1 VSRVHDVAI
10 VGGGP
15 VGMLLA
21 VQLARAGRDV
31 LVIEERTEIA
41 PRPRAIGI
49 HPPAVEALAEAG
61 VDVSAHGRPIVEGVA
76 MADGRE
82 LGRLPLD
89 GVVALAQQDAE
100 RMLRARLA
108 SLAPDALVLGR
119 RVRSVH
125 GGPDG
130 DRVLTDD
137 RDVRHTTRLVVGADG
152 VRSVVRA
159 AAGVGMPARG
169 ATAHYL
175 MADVDDDGGV
185 GDRAILCFEREG
197 VVESFPLPGGR
208 RRWVALVP
216 RPREDADFAEFAA
229 IVHDRTLSRS
239 TATRAVVLRELACR
253 AVSTRRV
260 PSVSPPDDPPV
271 LEHDDL
277 VGVDHGRQPVRDHD
291 EGAVLG
297 DGVDRVAEELL
308 VESVERRGR
317 LVEQQD
323 RRGGEQGAG
332 DRQSLAFAAGE
343 HDAVFADLGEPGR
356 VVALEHTTEVDRA
369 QHLDALLVG
378 RVRAAEC
385 EVVAHLPASTGASCS
400 T

>member
-49 HPPAVEALAEAG
+49 HPPAVEALAEAS

-76 MADGRE
+76 MADGRV

-89 GVVALAQQDAE
+89 GVVALAQQDVE

-137 RDVRHTTRLVVGADG
+137 RDVRHTARLVVGADG

-229 IVHDRTLSRS
+229 IVHDRTGHELRAAAAVWPFTVRQALARS
-239 TATRAVVLRELACR
+239 MVADGVVLIGDAAHAISPIGGQGLNLGWLEARALTRTLLSTNDLERFNRERLRSARQASAQAAFNMGMGR
-253 AVSTRRV
+253 AL
-260 PSVSPPDDPPV
+260 PAA
-271 LEHDDL
+271 LHA
-277 VGVDHGRQPVRDHD
+277 GR
-291 EGAVLG
+291 
-297 DGVDRVAEELL
+297 
-308 VESVERRGR
+308 
-317 LVEQQD
+317 
-323 RRGGEQGAG
+323 
-332 DRQSLAFAAGE
+332 SLAIRALAAPPLASRLA
-343 HDAVFADLGEPGR
+343 DAFTMRTL
-356 VVALEHTTEVDRA
+356 
-369 QHLDALLVG
+369 
-378 RVRAAEC
+378 
-385 EVVAHLPASTGASCS
+385 
-400 T
+400 